1 MDFIE
6 KQELK
11 DFLHRLL
18 ILLKWIAAGIIT
30 GIIVG
35 GVGIIFY
42 YGIRYATVY
51 RQTHGQIIFLLPFA
65 GLFIVFIYHRLKDY
79 DDKGT
84 NLVIASI
91 QENTSLPV
99 RKVPLIFISTIVTHL
114 FGGSAGRESAALQ
127 IGGTIGK
134 NLGRLFRFNE
144 GDQKIITMCGM
155 SAAFSALFGT
165 PMAAAFLAMEIES
178 VGIMYYAALVP
189 CVLSALIA
197 TYMARYFGVTPDVFS
212 ISNIPDFTLN
222 HAFYAAVLSLLC
234 ALVSIFFCILLHK
247 SGELYQKHLKNP
259 YLRIFV
265 GGCFVVILTF
275 VCGTQLYNGAG
286 MDVIKMATN
295 GNAPNEAF
303 FLKILFTVLT
313 LGAGYKGGEIVP
325 SLYIGAT
332 FGCLYANIGGFNPAL
347 CSAIGMGALFCSV
360 TNCPIS
366 SLLLCFELFGYAGM
380 PYYLI
385 AIALSYTFSGYYS
398 VYSSQKIIYSKFR
411 NKYVNR
417 TAK

>member
-11 DFLHRLL
+11 DFIHRLL
-18 ILLKWIAAGIIT
+18 ILLKWITTGIVT

-35 GVGIIFY
+35 GIGIIFY
-42 YGIRYATVY
+42 FGIHYATVY
-51 RQTHGQIIFLLPFA
+51 RQMHGWIICLLPLA
-65 GLFIVFIYHRLKDY
+65 GLLIVFMYHRLNDY

-84 NLVIASI
+84 NLVIDSI
-91 QENTSLPV
+91 QQSAPIPL
-99 RKVPLIFISTIVTHL
+99 RKAPLIFISTVVTHL

-127 IGGTIGK
+127 IGGCIGQ
-134 NLGRLFRFNE
+134 NLGRLFHFNE

-189 CVLSALIA
+189 CVLSALVA
-197 TYMARYFGVTPDVFS
+197 TYMARHFGVTPDVFS
-212 ISNIPDFTLN
+212 ISNIPDFTIN
-222 HAFYAAVLSLLC
+222 HAFFASVLALLC
-234 ALVSIFFCILLHK
+234 ALVSILFCIALHK
-247 SGELYQKHLKNP
+247 SSELYQKYLKNP

-265 GGCFVVILTF
+265 GGCFIVILTF
-275 VCGTQLYNGAG
+275 ISGTQLYNGAG
-286 MDVIKMATN
+286 MNVIEMATN
-295 GNAPNEAF
+295 GDAPDAAF
-303 FLKILFTVLT
+303 LLKILFTVLT

-332 FGCLYANIGGFNPAL
+332 FGCLFANLGGFNPAL

-385 AIALSYTFSGYYS
+385 AIALSYAFSGYYS
-398 VYSSQKIIYSKFR
+398 VYSSQKIVYSKFR

-417 TAK
+417 DTK